1 MFELGR
7 HLGQSGL
14 DNKENVPWDG
24 GRANPA
30 ALEVVRHLVHEI
42 HIVTHEAHRLEGL
55 ILPLQLGFLPALC
68 VGVTLKLPLRYR
80 VCLMYVS
87 TP

>member
-1 MFELGR
+1 MRCRCLDSVLQVFELGR
-7 HLGQSGL
+7 RLKQSGL

-42 HIVTHEAHRLEGL
+42 HVVTHEAHRLEGL
-55 ILPLQLGFLPALC
+55 FLPFAAELLAFMC
-68 VGVTLKLPLRYR
+68 SV
-80 VCLMYVS
+80 
-87 TP
+87 